1 MMSIASKPFRFS
13 YLYAKCR
20 TMKSKT
26 NDKSFFNLLI
36 SSKNYGDIY
45 TYLNQTNYSS
55 FIKEPTYESINY
67 GLKQYFDQLYKNL
80 TKPLSKKEKELFTV
94 FFFGKNELL
103 DKKQKLINKDK
114 SINDFK
120 ELDLEFIK
128 SFQEVLDNL
137 SSEDRSDLGRIFG
150 SYFDNINLY
159 TIFRLKILYNAPP
172 HEILPFLF
180 PYGLHFKLKDFNELV
195 SMNSLSEF
203 NKSLEPIYKDSFDD
217 LSSFKQVLYK
227 NHYYILNR
235 AWQGFPFK
243 ISIIF
248 SLLRMKEI
256 EIKNIKSVI
265 EGVKYTQTKD
275 DIKRMLWGVD
285 I

>member
-1 MMSIASKPFRFS
+1 
-13 YLYAKCR
+13 
-20 TMKSKT
+20 MKSKT
-26 NDKSFFNLLI
+26 NDNSFFNLLI

-45 TYLNQTNYSS
+45 TYLNQTNYGN

-67 GLKQYFDQLYKNL
+67 GLKQYFDQLYKNV

-103 DKKQKLINKDK
+103 DKKQKFISKDK
-114 SINDFK
+114 SISDFK

-128 SFQEVLDNL
+128 SFQEVLNKL
-137 SSEDRSDLGRIFG
+137 SNEDKNDLSKIFG

-180 PYGLHFKLKDFNELV
+180 PYGLRFKLKDFNELV
-195 SMNSLSEF
+195 SVNSLSEF

-275 DIKRMLWGVD
+275 DIKRMLLGVN